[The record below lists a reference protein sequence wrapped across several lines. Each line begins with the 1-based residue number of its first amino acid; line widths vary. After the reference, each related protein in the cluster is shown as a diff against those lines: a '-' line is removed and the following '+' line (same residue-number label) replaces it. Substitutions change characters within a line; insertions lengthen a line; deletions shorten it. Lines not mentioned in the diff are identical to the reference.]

1 MIEIITV
8 LLKGPKKYRFE
19 YFKETVTKSKKMVFQ
34 NQKKYLFC
42 KNRKKTSKKSTFFV
56 KKEPC
61 EIGNI
66 KKNIVRLNSPILQVW
81 DLRDHFDR
89 LKKVAFEPPNH
100 VPKP

>member
-42 KNRKKTSKKSTFFV
+42 KNRKKTRKTSTFFV

-66 KKNIVRLNSPILQVW
+66 KKKYCTVKFPYTTGTG
-81 DLRDHFDR
+81 
-89 LKKVAFEPPNH
+89 FEGPF
-100 VPKP
+100 